1 MVRHFLR
8 LGLVSV
14 LVAGAAITAAA
25 ESKTPPSQP
34 SQQQEASIPFA
45 ALGNI
50 QNWVADGETGLYIEG
65 LRHQWYHATLMGHC
79 LDLPYQE
86 RIGFVMEP
94 DLSFNKFSAIV
105 VRGHVCQVKTMV
117 KSERPGAVAASAG
130 KTTRGKD
137 QKAATD

>member
-8 LGLVSV
+8 LGVAAV
-14 LVAGAAITAAA
+14 LVLGAAITATA
-25 ESKTPPSQP
+25 ESKTPATQTA
-34 SQQQEASIPFA
+34 QQQEARIPFA
-45 ALGNI
+45 ALGGI
-50 QNWVADGETGLYIEG
+50 MNWVADGETGLYIEG

-117 KSERPGAVAASAG
+117 KSDRPGTASKRADNS
-130 KTTRGKD
+130 TQAKD
-137 QKAATD
+137 KND